1 MKRSTR
7 NIFKIIISL
16 LYIVWGIYAPMQAID
31 AVLAFDIGALIS
43 AGVGLMMLLAGI
55 FGLIGLKRLKC
66 KIFGVVIFI
75 IAAVG
80 VVTALPV
87 LNWSSIVSAILAWL
101 FIICV

>member
-16 LYIVWGIYAPMQAID
+16 LYILWGIYAPVQAFE

>member
-43 AGVGLMMLLAGI
+43 AGVGLMMLFAGI